1 MTKLIDHTVEFL
13 EGEHDTQLVVKRQQE
28 IPTEHLD
35 SLKEARAASMTRK
48 MGDWH
53 RAASIPTSVYEAWLR
68 QGYDAQKEPIAK
80 TMAKLRQ
87 EGLDYFITTDR
98 RL

>member
-1 MTKLIDHTVEFL
+1 MTKVIDTKVEFL
-13 EGEHDTQLVVKRQQE
+13 EGEHDAQLVIKKTQDIPQE
-28 IPTEHLD
+28 HID
-35 SLKEARAASMTRK
+35 SLKEARAASTSRK

-68 QGYDAQKEPIAK
+68 AGYDAQKEPIAK
-80 TMAKLRQ
+80 TLAKLRQ

>member
-1 MTKLIDHTVEFL
+1 MTKIIDPTVEFL
-13 EGEHDTQLVVKRQQE
+13 EGDHDAQLVVKHQQD
-28 IPTEHLD
+28 IPQEHLD
-35 SLKEARAASMTRK
+35 SLKEARAASTTRK

-68 QGYDAQKEPIAK
+68 SGYDAQKEPIAK